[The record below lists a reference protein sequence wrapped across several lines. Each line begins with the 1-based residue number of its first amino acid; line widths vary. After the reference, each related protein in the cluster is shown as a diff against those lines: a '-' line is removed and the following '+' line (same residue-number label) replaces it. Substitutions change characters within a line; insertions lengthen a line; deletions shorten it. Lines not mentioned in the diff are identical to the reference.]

1 MNANIRTALLM
12 LALLAVGG
20 CATGGKLDWNRLGWH
35 KQHAPPSAV
44 VLASC
49 QAAVG
54 GLKGQPDYDTAL
66 RACTDA
72 KTRHG
77 RN

>member
-1 MNANIRTALLM
+1 MNGKLRIGLLVLAM
-12 LALLAVGG
+12 LAVSG
-20 CATGGKLDWNRLGWH
+20 CATGGKLDWNKLGWH
-35 KQHAPPSAV
+35 KKQAPPSDV

-54 GLKGQPDYDTAL
+54 GLKGRADYDSAL

-72 KTRHG
+72 KTRQG

>member
-1 MNANIRTALLM
+1 MNGTIRMTL
-12 LALLAVGG
+12 LALATFALSA
-20 CATGGKLDWNRLGWH
+20 CATGGKMDWNKLGWH
-35 KQHAPPSAV
+35 KQHAAPSDV
-44 VLASC
+44 VLANC

-54 GLKGQPDYDTAL
+54 TLKGRADYDTAL

-72 KTRHG
+72 KTRQG

>member
-1 MNANIRTALLM
+1 MNGKIRTALLL
-12 LALLAVGG
+12 LALPAVGG

-35 KQHAPPSAV
+35 KQPAPPSDV

-54 GLKGQPDYDTAL
+54 GLKGQADYHTAL

-72 KTRHG
+72 KTRQG